1 MKVSQEFINTDESA
15 TNKSDDNDGHGYK
28 WIADTTGNE
37 LSNVNS
43 SKGPAHTGTF
53 QRALKSVLSWAQI
66 MPYPLACSFLPQSHY
81 GKWEF
86 STGKHAGNMDYL
98 KLFEWQAHRY

>member
-28 WIADTTGNE
+28 WIADTMGNK
-37 LSNVNS
+37 LSNMNS

-66 MPYPLACSFLPQSHY
+66 MPACLFVPSTITLRKMGVQYWQTCWKY
-81 GKWEF
+81 GL
-86 STGKHAGNMDYL
+86 S
-98 KLFEWQAHRY
+98 